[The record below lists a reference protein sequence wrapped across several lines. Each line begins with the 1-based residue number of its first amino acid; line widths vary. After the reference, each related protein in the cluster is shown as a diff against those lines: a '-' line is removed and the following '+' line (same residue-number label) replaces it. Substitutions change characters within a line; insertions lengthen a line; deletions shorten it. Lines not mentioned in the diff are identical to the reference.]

1 MRRFGVRIPTSAQ
14 TTDIKKALQ
23 PPGGEAFK
31 ILKPPLMLNFVLF
44 GPPGAGK
51 GTQSQKL
58 IDKYQLVHISTGDLF
73 RAHISNQT
81 DLGKQ
86 VSKLIAEGELVP
98 DQITI
103 NMLEEEIDKNPD
115 AKGFIF
121 DGFPRTIPQAAELD
135 KFLEAKGSKIAGV
148 IALDV
153 DKDELVKRVAQ
164 RQLET
169 GRVDDQADKSQK
181 RIDEY
186 FNKIILVLPYYDEQ
200 KKLTK
205 INGIGNIDDIFNNL
219 CAVIDQY

>member
-1 MRRFGVRIPTSAQ
+1 
-14 TTDIKKALQ
+14 
-23 PPGGEAFK
+23 
-31 ILKPPLMLNFVLF
+31 MLNLVLF

-73 RAHISNQT
+73 RAHIKNQT
-81 DLGKQ
+81 ALGKK
-86 VSKLIAEGELVP
+86 VSQLIADGELVP
-98 DQITI
+98 DKITI
-103 NMLEEEIDKNPD
+103 DMLEEEIDKNPD
-115 AKGFIF
+115 AKGFVF

-135 KFLEAKGSKIAGV
+135 KFLASKGSEIAGV

-153 DKDELVKRVAQ
+153 DKDELVKRVAL
-164 RQLET
+164 RQKET
-169 GRVDDQADKSQK
+169 GRLDDQAEKSQK

-205 INGIGNIDDIFNNL
+205 INGIGEIEVIFNQL
-219 CAVIDQY
+219 CEVIDTY